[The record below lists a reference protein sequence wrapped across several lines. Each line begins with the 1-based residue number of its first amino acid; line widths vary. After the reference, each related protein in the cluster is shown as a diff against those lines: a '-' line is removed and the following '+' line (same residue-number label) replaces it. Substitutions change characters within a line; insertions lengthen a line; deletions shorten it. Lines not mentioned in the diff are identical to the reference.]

1 MTLKKSLR
9 ITLGILIIIAISLII
24 ECFFINF
31 KYWTL
36 PKSKRGMT
44 EISLQDLEFSNASYS
59 NGTITVNDK
68 NSFFKIK
75 SKEYI
80 SYLTVISYNPK
91 LKGFYMYVDD
101 NKHHVNPAKRFEVN
115 MNYKSF
121 SSIAA
126 NGNMEN
132 IKFYFEAVDNKYPI
146 DVSFNKIFIDNRFY
160 PNLMRAALI
169 AICLILVAYIVLY
182 RNIAFKKLHITFLVI
197 CILFGTYIAILKPFK
212 FSWDESEHFIKSYY
226 LSYGKFDLIEK
237 PPIKLPKNFVDF
249 MENPVPQTF
258 REKVA
263 YTKQFSTKE
272 YPIKEY
278 VNSTAKNYTSVTYL
292 PSALGIWS
300 SRSLSIPFIYT
311 MFFGRI
317 FSLIAYAA
325 LCAFAIKNA
334 KIGKR
339 LIFIIALLPT
349 SVLLGASYS
358 ADPLTTAYA
367 LLCTVQF
374 INMICVPDKS
384 INYKKMGLLTILTI
398 LLIAA
403 KPTYAPFALFLLAI
417 PKTKFKDEK
426 QSKFFKVGA
435 FISCVV
441 ASIFIVM
448 YTLRFKEPAWPIPG
462 VNQKEQIR
470 FIIEN
475 PFMYLMRFIKAIFE
489 NALIYLQGS
498 SIDLAY
504 SKSIDLFWLLL
515 IFILILV
522 ITLVD
527 YEEQCINLKWLQR
540 LTLFLVVFCSWGL
553 VYTSLYLSF
562 TPVSELRADGVQPRY
577 ITPLLFPL
585 TLLFKNN
592 NIKFESKQKDFK
604 LNRLIII
611 SMIILLLVTSKFL
624 LIKHSM

>member
-1 MTLKKSLR
+1 MSLKKSLR
-9 ITLGILIIIAISLII
+9 MSIGILSIIIISLII

-36 PKSKRGMT
+36 PKSQRGMI
-44 EISLQDLEFSNASYS
+44 EISLQDLELNNATYS
-59 NGTITVNDK
+59 NGIITVNDK
-68 NSFFKIK
+68 NSFFRIK
-75 SKEYI
+75 SKGYI
-80 SYLTVISYNPK
+80 SYLTVIPAKSD
-91 LKGFYMYVDD
+91 LKGFNIYIDD
-101 NKHHVNPAKRFEVN
+101 SKYHINPSKRFEVN
-115 MNYKSF
+115 INNKSF
-121 SSIAA
+121 SSIAV
-126 NGNMEN
+126 NGSLDKV
-132 IKFYFEAVDNKYPI
+132 KFNFEASDNNYPFN
-146 DVSFNKIFIDNRFY
+146 VSFKKIYIDNRFY

-169 AICLILVAYIVLY
+169 AIGLILVAYIVLY

-237 PPIKLPKNFVDF
+237 PPIKLPKNFIDF

-292 PSALGIWS
+292 PSALGIWI

-349 SVLLGASYS
+349 TVLLGASYS

-374 INMICVPDKS
+374 INMLCAPDKS
-384 INYKKMGLLTILTI
+384 INYKKMGLLTILTT

-417 PKTKFKDEK
+417 PQAKFKDKK
-426 QSKFFKVGA
+426 QSRNYKILA
-435 FISCVV
+435 FIVSVI
-441 ASIFIVM
+441 ASIIIVL
-448 YTLRFKEPAWPIPG
+448 YTLRFKEIAWPVPG
-462 VNQKEQIR
+462 VNQREQVL
-470 FIIEN
+470 FILRN
-475 PFMYLMRFIKAIFE
+475 PLIYFTRFIKAIIE
-489 NALIYLQGS
+489 NSLFYMQSS

-504 SKSIDLFWLLL
+504 SKSLDSLWFIV
-515 IFILILV
+515 IFIVTLSI
-522 ITLVD
+522 ILVD
-527 YEEQCINLKWLQR
+527 YEEQYVNFKWVQK

-562 TPVSELRADGVQPRY
+562 TPVAEFRAAGVQPRY
-577 ITPLLFPL
+577 ITPLLLPL

-611 SMIILLLVTSKFL
+611 SMIIVLLVTSQFL